1 MPSNPISI
9 LRDRLAI
16 LARHHMNG
24 LGSHLVSGPLYHAG
38 PHAAVGLLLTGNP
51 VTSSTFCRK
60 AIAVYKVPKRLV
72 VVSEVPRSAMGKVDK
87 AAPRQVFADLAEAG
101 D

>member
-1 MPSNPISI
+1 MTADNLIHS
-9 LRDRLAI
+9 
-16 LARHHMNG
+16 
-24 LGSHLVSGPLYHAG
+24 
-38 PHAAVGLLLTGNP
+38 
-51 VTSSTFCRK
+51 CRK

-87 AAPRQVFADLAEAG
+87 AAVRQVFADLAEAG